1 MINYF
6 KNKLSS
12 FFSITVVDAVAPNSS
27 DISLS
32 SSYVQSRRFHKVVGL
47 IPQRSCLFKYLEYEV
62 SLVSRSALEQC
73 IQNELASLVEWAHCG
88 HYYLVYHRNDK
99 WRIALWFW
107 NKEEIHFPC
116 PVTHVIPSLAY
127 HCGIFS
133 IRKKQGLL
141 CYQENK
147 NIFGCLVSRHGEIQ
161 EFYPLDN
168 PLYERWFHALS
179 MQDIDVSATHDYV
192 EFSGKLLD
200 RYKTKAPAPGV
211 LSAGKCAGYFDIGA
225 PWDYKKQ
232 LAVFLC
238 VSLIFMA
245 SDLAVLQMKS
255 NMLESDLVDLNSST
269 NDLVNIRANIVDKS
283 SILRHLAETKRMQ
296 QTVVQLLEMLIN
308 KLPSDVLLTDFS
320 YEGGRAIIQGSVKDS
335 VQLLDVL
342 GAQPMVSQVRLLG
355 DVTVQGDGA
364 QVFKAEI
371 ILVKKNEL

>member
-12 FFSITVVDAVAPNSS
+12 FFSVTVVDAVATNSS
-27 DISLS
+27 DISLRS
-32 SSYVQSRRFHKVVGL
+32 TYIQSRQFHKVVGL
-47 IPQRSCLFKYLEYEV
+47 IPQSHCLFKYLEYEV

-73 IQNELASLVEWAHCG
+73 IQNELASLVEWTHRG
-88 HYYLVYHRNDK
+88 YYYLVYHRNDK

-107 NKEEIHFPC
+107 NKEEVHFSC

-141 CYQENK
+141 CYQEN
-147 NIFGCLVSRHGEIQ
+147 NNLFGCLVSRHGEIQ
-161 EFYPLDN
+161 EFYPLDT
-168 PLYERWFHALS
+168 PLYERWFHSLS
-179 MQDIDVSATHDYV
+179 TQDIDIFATHDYI

-200 RYKTKAPAPGV
+200 RYKIKAPAPGV

-232 LAVFLC
+232 FASFFC
-238 VSLIFMA
+238 ASLIFIV
-245 SDLAVLQMKS
+245 SDLAVLHMKS
-255 NMLESDLVDLNSST
+255 NILENELVNLNSST
-269 NDLVNIRANIVDKS
+269 NDLVKVRADIVYKS

-296 QTVVQLLEMLIN
+296 QTVVQLLDMLIK

-355 DVTVQGDGA
+355 DVTVRRDGA

-371 ILVKKNEL
+371 ILVK

>member
-1 MINYF
+1 MISYF
-6 KNKLSS
+6 KNKL
-12 FFSITVVDAVAPNSS
+12 FSLFSVTVIDAVTANSPYL
-27 DISLS
+27 SLNS
-32 SSYVQSRRFHKVVGL
+32 LDVQRQQFNKVVGL
-47 IPQRSCLFKYLEYEV
+47 IPQSACLFKYLEYEV
-62 SLVSRSALEQC
+62 SLVSRSAIDQC
-73 IQNELASLVEWAHCG
+73 IQNELASLVEWTHCG

-107 NKEEIHFPC
+107 NKEEVHFSC
-116 PVTHVIPSLAY
+116 PVTHVVPSLAY

-141 CYQENK
+141 CYQEDN
-147 NIFGCLVSRHGEIQ
+147 NLFGCLVSRNGEIQ

-168 PLYERWFHALS
+168 PLYERWFHSLS
-179 MQDIDVSATHDYV
+179 TQDIDVFATQDYIEV
-192 EFSGKLLD
+192 SDKLLEK
-200 RYKTKAPAPGV
+200 YKIKSPSPGV
-211 LSAGKCAGYFDIGA
+211 LSAGKCAGYFDFGA

-232 LAVFLC
+232 LAVIFFA
-238 VSLIFMA
+238 SLIFIA

-255 NMLESDLVDLNSST
+255 NTLDTQLVELNSST
-269 NDLVNIRANIVDKS
+269 NDLVKVRADIVDKS
-283 SILRHLAETKRMQ
+283 SILRHLAETKKMQ
-296 QTVVQLLEMLIN
+296 QTVVQLLEMLIS

-355 DVTVQGDGA
+355 DVTVRGDGA

-371 ILVKKNEL
+371 ILVKMNGL

>member
-6 KNKLSS
+6 KDKLSS
-12 FFSITVVDAVAPNSS
+12 LFSVTVVDAVVANSS
-27 DISLS
+27 DFSLTS
-32 SSYVQSRRFHKVVGL
+32 HYGQSRKFNKVVGL
-47 IPQRSCLFKYLEYEV
+47 IPQTSCLFKYLEYEV
-62 SLVSRSALEQC
+62 SLVSRSAIEQC
-73 IQNELASLVEWAHCG
+73 IQNELASLVEWPHCG
-88 HYYLVYHRNDK
+88 HYYLVCHRNDK

-107 NKEEIHFPC
+107 NKEEVHFPC
-116 PVTHVIPSLAY
+116 PVTHIVPSLAY

-133 IRKKQGLL
+133 IGKKQGLL
-141 CYQENK
+141 CYQEN
-147 NIFGCLVSRHGEIQ
+147 NNLFGCLVSRHGEIQ

-168 PLYERWFHALS
+168 PLYERWFHSLS
-179 MQDIDVSATHDYV
+179 TQDIDVSATHDHI
-192 EFSGKLLD
+192 EFSGKLLT
-200 RYKTKAPAPGV
+200 RYKTKAPTPGV

-232 LAVFLC
+232 LAVFFC
-238 VSLIFMA
+238 AGLIFMV

-255 NMLESDLVDLNSST
+255 NILEGELVDLNSST
-269 NDLVNIRANIVDKS
+269 NDLVKVRGDIVDKS
-283 SILRHLAETKRMQ
+283 RILRHLAETKRMQ
-296 QTVVQLLEMLIN
+296 QTVVQLLEMLIK

-355 DVTVQGDGA
+355 DVTVRGDGA

-371 ILVKKNEL
+371 ILVQ